1 MSSWSQLLASAP
13 SPDLEARRSV
23 LDRAASVLRPA
34 GALRRLDEIAAFLA
48 GWQRTPIPAIDR
60 PYLLLAAGDHGV
72 VQRGVSAYPSTV
84 TAHMLEAFAKGVA
97 TSTVLA
103 EQLAVTVK
111 VIDAGVG
118 IPTADLTTEDALTYD
133 RFEDCIALGREAVA
147 DSGTDLLLLGEMGIG
162 NTTAAAA
169 VAASLYGGE
178 VEDWVGPGSGVDEA
192 GLGRKRTAVDAGRTR
207 VRGAEPAEVLRR
219 VGGSELAVLAGA
231 CLEARLRSIPV
242 LLDGLVVTS
251 AVAPIEVE
259 VRGGL
264 AHCLAAHRSSEPGHR
279 LLLSRL
285 GLEPI
290 LDLDMRL
297 GEGTG
302 ALVALPILRLAIA
315 GVTKVATFE
324 EFGI

>member
-1 MSSWSQLLASAP
+1 MSPWSLLLAGAP
-13 SPDLEARRSV
+13 DPDLEARNSV
-23 LDRAASVLRPA
+23 LDRAANVLRPL
-34 GALRRLDEIAAFLA
+34 GALRRLDEVAAFLA
-48 GWQRTPIPAIDR
+48 GWQRTSTPAIHR

-72 VQRGVSAYPSTV
+72 ARRGVSAYPPKV

-97 TSTVLA
+97 TATVLA
-103 EQLAVTVK
+103 EHLEVTVE

-118 IPTADLTTEDALTYD
+118 KPTGDLSIEDALDYD
-133 RFEDCIALGREAVA
+133 RFEECISLGREAVA
-147 DSGTDLLLLGEMGIG
+147 GSETDLLLLGEMGIG

-169 VAASLYGGE
+169 VVTSLYGGE
-178 VEDWVGPGSGVDEA
+178 VDDWVGAGSGVDEP
-192 GLGRKRTAVDAGRTR
+192 GLVRKREAVARGRSR
-207 VRGAEPAEVLRR
+207 VLGAPPAEILRR
-219 VGGSELAVLAGA
+219 VGGAELAVLAGA

-242 LLDGLVVTS
+242 LLDGFVVTA
-251 AVAPIEVE
+251 AVAPIEAE

-279 LLLSRL
+279 LLLNRL

-297 GEGTG
+297 GEGSG
-302 ALVALPILRLAIA
+302 ALMALPILRLAIA
-315 GVTKVATFE
+315 AVTEVATFQ

>member
-1 MSSWSQLLASAP
+1 MSSWSQLLAGASG
-13 SPDLEARRSV
+13 PDREARRSV
-23 LDRAASVLRPA
+23 LDRAANVLRPA

-48 GWQRTPIPAIDR
+48 GWQRTSTPAIDR

-72 VQRGVSAYPSTV
+72 AQRGVSAYPSTV

-97 TSTVLA
+97 TSSVFA
-103 EQLAVTVK
+103 EDLGVTVE
-111 VIDAGVG
+111 VVDAGAG
-118 IPTADLTTEDALTYD
+118 NPTGDLATEDALDYD
-133 RFEDCIALGREAVA
+133 RFEDCISLGREVVA
-147 DSGTDLLLLGEMGIG
+147 ASGTDLLLLGEMGIG

-169 VAASLYGGE
+169 VVSSLYGGE
-178 VEDWVGPGSGVDEA
+178 IEDWVGAGSGVDEA
-192 GLGRKRTAVDAGRTR
+192 GLVRKREAVAQGRSR
-207 VRGAEPAEVLRR
+207 VLGAEPADVLRR
-219 VGGSELAVLAGA
+219 VGGAELVVLAGA

-242 LLDGLVVTS
+242 LLDGFVVTA

-264 AHCLAAHRSSEPGHR
+264 AHCLAAHRSSERGHS
-279 LLLSRL
+279 LLLSHL

-290 LDLDMRL
+290 LDLDLRL
-297 GEGTG
+297 GEGSG